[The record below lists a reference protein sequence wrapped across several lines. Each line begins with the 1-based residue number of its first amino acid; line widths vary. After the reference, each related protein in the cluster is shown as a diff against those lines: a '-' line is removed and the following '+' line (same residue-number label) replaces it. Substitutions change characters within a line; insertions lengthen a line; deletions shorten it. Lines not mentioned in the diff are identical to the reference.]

1 MTEAN
6 APRPDKAETVKEIAA
21 KLTAANAVF
30 VTEYRGMSVGQLADL
45 RSPLR
50 AVGAEHK
57 VYKNTLAK
65 LAAVSAGLDGLT
77 EHLTGPTALTFAAD
91 DSVGAAK
98 ALVDTAKAN
107 PMLVIKGGMLGE
119 VPMSADDVK
128 ALASLPSREELLASF
143 AGALEAPLAKT
154 ARLLN
159 AMPNKLAF
167 GLSALIEKQE
177 AAA

>member
-6 APRPDKAETVKEIAA
+6 APRPDKAEKVKEIAA

-65 LAAVSAGLDGLT
+65 LAAISAGLDGLT